1 MDEPILTDLDPANYD
16 DVDIDDDENPEWTS
30 EDFAKARPLR
40 EVLPDLYEALTRE
53 EAEAAARKAG

>member
-1 MDEPILTDLDPANYD
+1 MDKAVPTDLDPAHYE
-16 DVDIDDDENPEWTS
+16 DVDIDDDENPEWTA

-40 EVLPDLYEALTRE
+40 EVSPDLYEALTRE